1 MKNLEIDIETYS
13 SVSLQKCG
21 VYKYA
26 EADDFEILIFG
37 YSVDSGEVKVVD
49 LACGEEIPA
58 EVLDA
63 LTDERVIKW
72 AFNAQFERVCLPR
85 YLADRGVSLDPF
97 HDNHP
102 LSQEC
107 ARFLNPE
114 SWKCSMVWSAYMG
127 LPLSLEGVGA
137 VLGLEKQKLSEGK
150 DLIRY
155 FSVPCNPTKANGGR
169 TRNLPEHDPEKWSRF
184 KAYNARDVE
193 TEMQIQQRL
202 VKFPVPDEV
211 WDEYHIDQ
219 EINDRGILVD
229 MDFVKQAIAIDEK
242 SRSRL
247 MSDMQELTELDN
259 PNSVVQMKEWLS
271 NNGVETDTL
280 GKKVVAAII
289 KETEGDVSEA
299 LSLRQQLA
307 KSSVKK
313 YQAMENAACKDNRCR
328 GMFQFYGANRT
339 GRFAGRL
346 VQLQNLPQ
354 NHMPDLEQAR
364 ALVRSGDY
372 EMLDMLYDDI
382 PDTLSQLIRTAF
394 IPKPGTKFYVADFSA
409 IEARVIAWF
418 AGEQWRTKVFEE
430 GGDIY
435 CASAS
440 QMFKVP
446 VEKHGVNG
454 HLRQKGKIAELAL
467 GYGGSVGAL
476 KSMGALDMGL
486 AEEELQPLVDAWRQS
501 NPHIV
506 SYWWDID
513 RAVKKAIKERMP
525 QSIYG
530 VKIFCQSGMLF
541 ITLPSGRNLAY
552 VKPRTGENRFGG
564 ESVTYEGVGGTKKW
578 ERLESYGPKFVE
590 NIVQATA
597 RDLLMNAIKTL
608 RCCSI
613 VAHVHDEVIIEADP
627 SMSLEVL
634 CEQMARIPPWAKGL
648 LLRADGY
655 VCDFY
660 KKSD

>member
-26 EADDFEILIFG
+26 EADDFEILLFG
-37 YSVDSGEVKVVD
+37 YSVDGGEVKVID
-49 LACGEEIPA
+49 LVGGEEIPA
-58 EVLDA
+58 DILDA
-63 LTDERVIKW
+63 LTDDTVTKW
-72 AFNAQFERVCLPR
+72 AFNAQFERICLSR
-85 YLADRGVSLDPF
+85 YLADLGVSLDPF

-102 LSQEC
+102 LSAEC

-150 DLIRY
+150 DLIRF
-155 FSVPCNPTKANGGR
+155 FSIPCNPTKTNGGR
-169 TRNLPEHDPEKWSRF
+169 TRNHPEHDPEKWSRF

-219 EINDRGILVD
+219 DINDRGILVD
-229 MDFVKQAIAIDEK
+229 MDFVKQAISIDEK

-271 NNGVETDTL
+271 DNGVEMDTL
-280 GKKVVAAII
+280 GKKAVAAMIE
-289 KETEGDVSEA
+289 ETEGDVSEA

-364 ALVRSGDY
+364 ALVWSGDY
-372 EMLDMLYDDI
+372 EMLDILYDDI

-506 SYWWDID
+506 SFWWDID

-525 QSIYG
+525 QSVYG

-552 VKPRTGENRFGG
+552 VKPRIGENRFGG

-590 NIVQATA
+590 NIVQATS

-608 RCCSI
+608 RCSSI

-627 SMSLEVL
+627 SMTLEAL